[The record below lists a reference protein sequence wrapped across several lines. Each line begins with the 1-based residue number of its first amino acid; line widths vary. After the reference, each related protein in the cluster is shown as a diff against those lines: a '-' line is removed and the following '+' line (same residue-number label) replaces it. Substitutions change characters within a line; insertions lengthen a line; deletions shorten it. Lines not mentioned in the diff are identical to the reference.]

1 MTIKQMH
8 WCAIIIFILF
18 MSSLWTYGNYVLAPE
33 KEVIDKWCADR
44 GGVWVSI
51 HGNNGRRI
59 CTKIKEIE

>member
-1 MTIKQMH
+1 
-8 WCAIIIFILF
+8 